1 MESKRTT
8 TGMRQVNQEYA
19 LRELGALQIEP
30 ATITIFGAS
39 GDLTKRKL
47 VPALFSLACE
57 HMLPETVK
65 ILGVARSE
73 MSDEQFRSHLLDGI
87 EQYGRLKPGQI
98 EHWSRFKHRL
108 SYLSGGYDDPDTYRK
123 LGERLER
130 IEGPGEASSNRLFY
144 LSIPPSVYADVI
156 AHLGQSG
163 VNHTPSGWSRLIVE
177 KPFGHDLES
186 AQRLNDQIHEYF
198 SESQVYRIDHYL
210 GKETVQNI
218 MTFRFANTIFEPIWN
233 RNYIDHVQISVLESV
248 EVGYRAGYYDQAGV
262 VRDMFQNHLLQLLA
276 LTAMEPPVAINAK
289 ALRDEKVKVLQAIR
303 PSGVEDGVWGQYRGY
318 REEKRVAP
326 GSTTPTY
333 LGLRVFLD
341 NWRWQGVP
349 FYLRSGKN
357 LAKKT
362 TEITLYF
369 KEVPH
374 LLFQD
379 SAGMSPNRLS
389 ICIQPHEGMHLQF
402 ETKIPG
408 AGLRTDP
415 VDMEFHY
422 GESFGEHA
430 LPDAYERL
438 LMDAL
443 NGDASLFTRRDEI
456 ELAWGFID
464 PLMMAWEKLEDP
476 PLAFYDP
483 GNNGPRE
490 ADEFLGREGRA
501 WCDCCVDAH

>member
-1 MESKRTT
+1 MS
-8 TGMRQVNQEYA
+8 QLSQEYA

-30 ATITIFGAS
+30 AMITIFGAS

-57 HMLPETVK
+57 QMLPETVK
-65 ILGVARSE
+65 IVGVARSE
-73 MSDEQFRSHLLDGI
+73 MSDEQFRQQLREGI
-87 EQYGRLKPGQI
+87 EQYGRLKPGQN
-98 EHWSRFKHRL
+98 EHWSRFKQRL
-108 SYLSGGYDDPDTYRK
+108 SYLSGGYDDPETYRR
-123 LGERLER
+123 LAERLQKKDGSS
-130 IEGPGEASSNRLFY
+130 EGNANRLFY
-144 LSIPPSVYADVI
+144 LSIPPSVYRDVI

-163 VNHTPSGWSRLIVE
+163 ANHSPGGWSRLIVE

-186 AQRLNDQIHEYF
+186 AQRLNDLIHEHF
-198 SESQVYRIDHYL
+198 SENQVYRIDHYL

-218 MTFRFANTIFEPIWN
+218 LTFRFANTIFEPVWN

-303 PSGVEDGVWGQYRGY
+303 PSNVSDGVWGQYRGY
-318 REEKRVAP
+318 REEKRVAA

-333 LGLRVFLD
+333 LGLKLFLD

-379 SAGMSPNRLS
+379 SAGVSANRLS
-389 ICIQPHEGMHLQF
+389 ICIQPHEGMHLSF

-422 GESFGEHA
+422 GENFGEHA

-443 NGDASLFTRRDEI
+443 HGDASLFTRRDEI

-464 PLMMAWEKLEDP
+464 PLMLAWDNQADP
-476 PLAFYDP
+476 PLAFYEP
-483 GNNGPRE
+483 GTNGPPE
-490 ADEFLGREGRA
+490 ADEFLAREGRA
-501 WCDCCVDAH
+501 WCHCCLDDH